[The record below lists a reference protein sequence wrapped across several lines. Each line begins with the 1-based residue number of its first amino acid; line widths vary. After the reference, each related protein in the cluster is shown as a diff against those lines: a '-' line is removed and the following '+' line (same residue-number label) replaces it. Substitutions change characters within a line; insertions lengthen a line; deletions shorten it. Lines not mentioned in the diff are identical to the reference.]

1 MSTLEDAAD
10 LGSGEWRAYL
20 VDRATGAERGLERT
34 GWRGNPTR
42 AVSAVSTASVVLD
55 PDYARW
61 LALKPVL
68 WANELLF
75 RRDGLLAWV
84 GPVTSVD
91 DSSAEGVAW
100 NAEDRMAAVVGRR
113 WFWRN
118 ATYAG
123 ESTRLFEFVL
133 DAADFGDP
141 TFLRRDP
148 RPNGLISSLRVVA
161 GDKTGTAVTDLAAAL
176 EWTVIGDTIRY
187 GEINAFAQLVLPVDS
202 WGPDRP
208 ALAADGYQRL
218 SHVCA
223 VTDGGYRVFFP
234 SADPNDREPG
244 TPLLV
249 DTVDVGNVSAG
260 EAAAIARR
268 LWFVRQGELAVVP
281 GTDRPLDGKFPLRW
295 PELVPGATMFGS
307 VRGDALFSADV
318 PIRVETVSIDLA
330 DGHEVVSA
338 GLGEAL
344 GFDPNVLNFARVLT
358 VAHRTGGLSG
368 LAPGVSAGPEGG
380 LIFLEDNVFPGAQED
395 ADDWTSGDW
404 GYDPSGPDDPGGIFD
419 PGGGGD
425 LGGFGDYW
433 TDPGGGTFDPGGGF
447 GGSDWDLG
455 GSSGSGPGFD
465 PVTTDG
471 GSFLPGDGGS
481 DYAGIPPD
489 FDGFSGA
496 GDDPYADCPPSHCCD
511 LCSGGT
517 DDGAGSGA
525 GFAIGAGLAYKSGTA
540 GLGTVQFSA
549 GPSPAYDVG
558 LTPPGTVIVH
568 DVIMYWQ
575 WGGAGASAG
584 QPLQQYWMSF
594 TDSVEGGSLT
604 VDTVD
609 LIADPYKVLTEGPS
623 FNWYLNTEAGE
634 FGIGSPPNLSGLGPG
649 RLRVTCNKAAGSI
662 LFETAPA
669 GSESFETWLSFSG
682 GYTKSFS
689 QNIYLYQDNGNN
701 PVFPASADTFAI
713 LAHSVTVDGVL
724 VGYADGDTFA
734 AYVGTEAVDGVTDLS
749 GPEAPYFV
757 SRFQYD
763 LETVT
768 VVGSV

>member
-10 LGSGEWRAYL
+10 LGAGEWRAYL
-20 VDRATGAERGLERT
+20 VDRPTGAERELERT

-55 PDYARW
+55 PDYARR

-84 GPVTSVD
+84 GPVTSID

-100 NAEDRMAAVVGRR
+100 NAEDRMAAVLGRR

-141 TFLRRDP
+141 TYLRRDP

-161 GDKTGTAVTDLAAAL
+161 GDKTGTSVTDLAAAL
-176 EWTVIGDTIRY
+176 EWTVIGDTVRY
-187 GEINAFAQLVLPVDS
+187 GEINASAQLVLPVDS

-208 ALAADGYQRL
+208 ALSADGYQRL

-244 TPLLV
+244 SPLLV
-249 DTVDVGNVSAG
+249 DTVDVGNVSPG

-268 LWFVRQGELAVVP
+268 LWYVRQGELAVVP
-281 GTDRPLDGKFPLRW
+281 GADRPLDGKFPLRW

-318 PIRVETVSIDLA
+318 PIRVESVAVDLA

-344 GFDPNVLNFARVLT
+344 GFDPNVANFARVLT

-380 LIFLEDNVFPGAQED
+380 LIFFEDNVFPDQQED

-404 GYDPSGPDDPGGIFD
+404 GYDPSDPSDPDFDWGGGGIFD
-419 PGGGGD
+419 PGGGD
-425 LGGFGDYW
+425 LGGIGDYW
-433 TDPGGGTFDPGGGF
+433 TDPGGGSFDPGDFG

-455 GSSGSGPGFD
+455 GGSGAGPGFD

-471 GSFLPGDGGS
+471 DSFVPDEFGGGGVGGDWGG
-481 DYAGIPPD
+481 P
-489 FDGFSGA
+489 GA
-496 GDDPYADCPPSHCCD
+496 GGADPYADCPPSHCCD
-511 LCSGGT
+511 LCSTGETASAGGFVM
-517 DDGAGSGA
+517 GP
-525 GFAIGAGLAYKSGTA
+525 AIAYQTGPM
-540 GLGTVQFSA
+540 GEGTVQFSA

-558 LTPPGTVIVH
+558 ITPAGNIVVH
-568 DVIMYWQ
+568 DMVLRWE
-575 WGGAGASAG
+575 WGGAGASG
-584 QPLQQYWMSF
+584 VQPLQQFWCSF
-594 TDSVEGGSLT
+594 TDSVAGSST
-604 VDTVD
+604 TIDTID
-609 LIADPYKVLTEGPS
+609 LIADPYFVLTRGAEY
-623 FNWYLNTEAGE
+623 NWYLNLESGE
-634 FGIGSPPNLSGLGPG
+634 YPMGSPPNLSGLTLG
-649 RLRVTCNKAAGSI
+649 RLRVTCNRAAGSL
-662 LFETAPA
+662 LFETAPN
-669 GSESFETWLSFSG
+669 ESDAFETWFSIAA

-689 QNIYLYQDNGNN
+689 HNIYMYQDNGND
-701 PVFPASADTFAI
+701 PGFPLGSDIFAI
-713 LAHSVTVDGVL
+713 AAHSVTVDGV
-724 VGYADGDTFA
+724 VAGYADGETLAPF
-734 AYVGTEAVDGVTDLS
+734 VNTPCPEGLTDLS
-749 GPEAPYFV
+749 GPDLPYYV
-757 SRFQYD
+757 SRYEYD
-763 LETVT
+763 GETVQII
-768 VVGSV
+768 SF